1 MTLPNA
7 AQQFLKLLDPAAEQ
21 FTFQTFQ
28 DRPQGAAITNPKLAR
43 VHQGADLL
51 QRYYRNGAG
60 VWVTV
65 NETDGRGR
73 RSENIV
79 RIRCIF
85 QEADAGYGGPFPLEP
100 SITIETS
107 PQRFHRYW
115 LTSWGA
121 DAQGRRDFAAV
132 MERMVASYGSC
143 KGAKDISRVLRVPGF
158 LHRKSTPHL
167 VQIVSAPGHRY
178 SREQILRAFPPIP
191 HVVRTAP
198 LRRDG
203 ARVTQDVADAKL
215 AGIIRTI
222 AQAREGE
229 RNCITFWGAC
239 RLAEMVADG
248 LLNHA
253 EALSIVVEA
262 ASRAGLSCSEALQ
275 TAQSA
280 FRSIA

>member
-191 HVVRTAP
+191 HMSCEPHHYDAMVRASHKTSPTPSLQASSGPSPRRVKVSATASHS
-198 LRRDG
+198 G
-203 ARVTQDVADAKL
+203 ALADWPRWSL
-215 AGIIRTI
+215 MG
-222 AQAREGE
+222 
-229 RNCITFWGAC
+229 CSITPKP
-239 RLAEMVADG
+239 
-248 LLNHA
+248 
-253 EALSIVVEA
+253 
-262 ASRAGLSCSEALQ
+262 
-275 TAQSA
+275 
-280 FRSIA
+280 